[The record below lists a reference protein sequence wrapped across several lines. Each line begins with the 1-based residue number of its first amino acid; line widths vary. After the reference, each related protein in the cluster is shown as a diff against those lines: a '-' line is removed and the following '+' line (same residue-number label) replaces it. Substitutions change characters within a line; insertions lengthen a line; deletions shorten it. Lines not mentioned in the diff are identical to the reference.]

1 MTICSTSP
9 RLRGRAFC
17 VCFIVALLLV
27 TDDWECVNK
36 KNRGA
41 SLAGSQRWYAACR
54 RMEADV
60 KLVCN
65 FQEHLLRTP
74 AVADSKN
81 EETFKV
87 VDRRLFGEDGEL
99 RQDVVEQERRNEE
112 AAEKK
117 AAAQAESKA
126 KAAAAAAAAAATM
139 PAPTQ
144 NAGAVAA
151 NAGSAGAPGN
161 GAGLA
166 EVTPEDA
173 AAEAQDSGE
182 INPTSRSFQM
192 LIDFL
197 TRNAAA
203 MLGGMADP
211 RTGQAFVDLEGARE
225 VIDMLDALREKTR
238 GNLSKEDDNLL
249 IEVIGSLKLTF
260 MEISKVAAE
269 QMAKKAKAK

>member
-1 MTICSTSP
+1 M
-9 RLRGRAFC
+9 
-17 VCFIVALLLV
+17 
-27 TDDWECVNK
+27 
-36 KNRGA
+36 
-41 SLAGSQRWYAACR
+41 
-54 RMEADV
+54 
-60 KLVCN
+60 
-65 FQEHLLRTP
+65 
-74 AVADSKN
+74 ADSKH

-117 AAAQAESKA
+117 AAAQAQKKA
-126 KAAAAAAAAAATM
+126 EAAAASSAAKPVPAQTASPSATNSGALDAQGAA
-139 PAPTQ
+139 
-144 NAGAVAA
+144 
-151 NAGSAGAPGN
+151 GN

-166 EVTPEDA
+166 GVTPEDA
-173 AAEAQDSGE
+173 AAEAQDAGE
-182 INPTSRSFQM
+182 LNPTSRSFQM

-238 GNLSKEDDNLL
+238 GNLSKDDDNLL

>member
-1 MTICSTSP
+1 M
-9 RLRGRAFC
+9 
-17 VCFIVALLLV
+17 
-27 TDDWECVNK
+27 
-36 KNRGA
+36 
-41 SLAGSQRWYAACR
+41 
-54 RMEADV
+54 
-60 KLVCN
+60 
-65 FQEHLLRTP
+65 
-74 AVADSKN
+74 ADSKH

-99 RQDVVEQERRNEE
+99 RKDVVEQERRNEE
-112 AAEKK
+112 AAEKQ
-117 AAAQAESKA
+117 AAAQAQEKA
-126 KAAAAAAAAAATM
+126 KAAAASSVGKAI
-139 PAPTQ
+139 PAQTPSPI
-144 NAGAVAA
+144 AA
-151 NAGSAGAPGN
+151 NADALDPTGN
-161 GAGLA
+161 GKALA

-173 AAEAQDSGE
+173 AADAQDSGE

>member
-1 MTICSTSP
+1 
-9 RLRGRAFC
+9 
-17 VCFIVALLLV
+17 V
-27 TDDWECVNK
+27 TD
-36 KNRGA
+36 
-41 SLAGSQRWYAACR
+41 
-54 RMEADV
+54 
-60 KLVCN
+60 
-65 FQEHLLRTP
+65 
-74 AVADSKN
+74 SKH

-117 AAAQAESKA
+117 AAAQAQKKA
-126 KAAAAAAAAAATM
+126 EAAAASSAGKAA
-139 PAPTQ
+139 PAQTLSPFPA
-144 NAGAVAA
+144 NAGALDAQVAA
-151 NAGSAGAPGN
+151 GN
-161 GAGLA
+161 GDALAG
-166 EVTPEDA
+166 VTPEDA
-173 AAEAQDSGE
+173 AAEAQDTGE
-182 INPTSRSFQM
+182 MNPTSRSFQM

-238 GNLSKEDDNLL
+238 GNLSKDDDNLL

>member
-1 MTICSTSP
+1 
-9 RLRGRAFC
+9 
-17 VCFIVALLLV
+17 
-27 TDDWECVNK
+27 
-36 KNRGA
+36 
-41 SLAGSQRWYAACR
+41 
-54 RMEADV
+54 
-60 KLVCN
+60 
-65 FQEHLLRTP
+65 
-74 AVADSKN
+74 VADSKH

-117 AAAQAESKA
+117 AAAQARKKA
-126 KAAAAAAAAAATM
+126 ETAAAS
-139 PAPTQ
+139 
-144 NAGAVAA
+144 
-151 NAGSAGAPGN
+151 SAGKAEPAQTAGPIAAHAADPQVTAGN
-161 GAGLA
+161 EATLAG
-166 EVTPEDA
+166 VTPEDA
-173 AAEAQDSGE
+173 ATDAQDASE
-182 INPTSRSFQM
+182 MNPTSRSFQM
-192 LIDFL
+192 LVDFL

-238 GNLSKEDDNLL
+238 GNLSKDDDNLL

>member
-1 MTICSTSP
+1 
-9 RLRGRAFC
+9 
-17 VCFIVALLLV
+17 
-27 TDDWECVNK
+27 
-36 KNRGA
+36 
-41 SLAGSQRWYAACR
+41 
-54 RMEADV
+54 
-60 KLVCN
+60 
-65 FQEHLLRTP
+65 
-74 AVADSKN
+74 VADSKH

-117 AAAQAESKA
+117 AAAQAEAKA
-126 KAAAAAAAAAATM
+126 KAAAASSAGKAT
-139 PAPTQ
+139 PAPPA
-144 NAGAVAA
+144 NPSAA
-151 NAGSAGAPGN
+151 NADAQGATGN

-166 EVTPEDA
+166 AVTPEDA

-182 INPTSRSFQM
+182 LNPTSRSFQM